1 MFGADLTEKEKE
13 ILRKQAEANIKLS
26 LFKQPGFS
34 YFHSMGCFEFFY
46 PVLHD
51 KKLIGC
57 LHIWWNKDKSSGIV
71 QGGNEIKG
79 FWESTWYD
87 EARQKPK
94 VEPFGPSIVD
104 KRKIMQMFHDEEMRR
119 LQKIAL
125 HKLQDEKL
133 KELEAP
139 PGILKKYLS

>member
-1 MFGADLTEKEKE
+1 MTNEERNR
-13 ILRKQAEANIKLS
+13 LRKEAEVNIRLQ
-26 LFKQPGFS
+26 LFKQPGFQF
-34 YFHSMGCFEFFY
+34 FHSMGLFEFFY
-46 PVLHD
+46 PVQSGD
-51 KKLIGC
+51 EIIGF

-94 VEPFGPSIVD
+94 VEPFGPSIID
-104 KRKIMQMFHDEEMRR
+104 KRKIMQIFHDEEMRR
-119 LQKIAL
+119 MQKLAL

>member
-1 MFGADLTEKEKE
+1 MTNEQKQA
-13 ILRKQAEANIKLS
+13 IRKQAEVNIKLG
-26 LFKQPGFS
+26 LFKQPAFP
-34 YFHSMGCFEFFY
+34 YYHSMGIFEFFY
-46 PVLHD
+46 PV
-51 KKLIGC
+51 KAGEEEIGF

-87 EARQKPK
+87 EERQKPK
-94 VEPFGPSIVD
+94 VEPFGPSIID
-104 KRKIMQMFHDEEMRR
+104 KRKIMQIFHDEEMRR
-119 LQKIAL
+119 MQKLAL